1 MELVEKV
8 YNILKILFFVIYIL
22 VILGISAAAPQY
34 LLIIENIFMTLVAL
48 ILIYFFNPFTKTICN
63 DFHRHVAFSAGAA
76 ILLQLSF
83 FRFLEPTNLISKIK
97 KYR

>member
-1 MELVEKV
+1 MDIIEKA

-22 VILGISAAAPQY
+22 VILGISSSAPQY
-34 LLIIENIFMTLVAL
+34 LNIIENIFMTLVAL

-76 ILLQLSF
+76 ILLQLSI
-83 FRFLEPTNLISKIK
+83 FRFLEPTKIISKIK
-97 KYR
+97 K

>member
-1 MELVEKV
+1 MELVEKA

-22 VILGISAAAPQY
+22 VILGISSSAPQY
-34 LLIIENIFMTLVAL
+34 LNIIENIFMTLVAL

-76 ILLQLSF
+76 ILLQLSI

-97 KYR
+97 K

>member
-1 MELVEKV
+1 MDIIEKA

-97 KYR
+97 KYK

>member
-22 VILGISAAAPQY
+22 VILGISNNVPEY
-34 LLIIENIFMTLVAL
+34 LNIIENIFMTLVAL

-83 FRFLEPTNLISKIK
+83 FRFLEPTKIIK
-97 KYR
+97 KI

>member
-1 MELVEKV
+1 MDIIEKA

-22 VILGISAAAPQY
+22 VILGISNSAPQY
-34 LLIIENIFMTLVAL
+34 LNIIENIFMTLVAL

-97 KYR
+97 K

>member
-1 MELVEKV
+1 MDILETV

-22 VILGISAAAPQY
+22 VILGISNSAPEY
-34 LLIIENIFMTLVAL
+34 LNIIENIFMTLVAL

-63 DFHRHVAFSAGAA
+63 DFHRHVAFSIDA
-76 ILLQLSF
+76 ILLQLSI

-97 KYR
+97 K

>member
-1 MELVEKV
+1 MELVEKA
-8 YNILKILFFVIYIL
+8 YYILKILFFVIYIL
-22 VILGISAAAPQY
+22 VILGISSSAPQY
-34 LLIIENIFMTLVAL
+34 LNIIENIFMTLVAL

-76 ILLQLSF
+76 ILLQLSI

-97 KYR
+97 K

>member
-1 MELVEKV
+1 MDIIEKA
-8 YNILKILFFVIYIL
+8 YNILKILFFIIYIL
-22 VILGISAAAPQY
+22 VILGISSSAPQY
-34 LLIIENIFMTLVAL
+34 LNIIENIFMTLVAL

-76 ILLQLSF
+76 ILLQLSI

-97 KYR
+97 K

>member
-1 MELVEKV
+1 MDIIEKA

-22 VILGISAAAPQY
+22 VILGISSSAPQY
-34 LLIIENIFMTLVAL
+34 LNIIENIFMTLVAL

-76 ILLQLSF
+76 ILLQLSI

-97 KYR
+97 K

>member
-1 MELVEKV
+1 MELVEKA
-8 YNILKILFFVIYIL
+8 YNILKILFFIIYIL
-22 VILGISAAAPQY
+22 GIFGISSSAPQY
-34 LLIIENIFMTLVAL
+34 LNIIENIFMTLVAL

-76 ILLQLSF
+76 ILLQLSI

-97 KYR
+97 K

>member
-1 MELVEKV
+1 MDILETV

-22 VILGISAAAPQY
+22 VILGISNSAPEY
-34 LLIIENIFMTLVAL
+34 LNIIENIFMTLVAL

-76 ILLQLSF
+76 ILLQLSI

-97 KYR
+97 K

>member
-1 MELVEKV
+1 MELVEKA

-22 VILGISAAAPQY
+22 VILGISSSAPQY
-34 LLIIENIFMTLVAL
+34 LNIIENIFMTLVAL

-76 ILLQLSF
+76 ILLQLSI

-97 KYR
+97 YK

>member
-1 MELVEKV
+1 MDLVERA
-8 YNILKILFFVIYIL
+8 YNVLKIIFFILYIL
-22 VILGISAAAPQY
+22 VVLGVSTTAPQY
-34 LLIIENIFMTLVAL
+34 LSIIENIFMTLVAL

-83 FRFLEPTNLISKIK
+83 FRFLEPTKLIQKIK
-97 KYR
+97 N

>member
-1 MELVEKV
+1 MELVEKA
-8 YNILKILFFVIYIL
+8 YNILKILFFIIYIL
-22 VILGISAAAPQY
+22 GIFGISSSAPQY
-34 LLIIENIFMTLVAL
+34 LNIIENIFMTLVAL

-76 ILLQLSF
+76 ILLQLSI

-97 KYR
+97 YK

>member
-1 MELVEKV
+1 MELVEKA

-22 VILGISAAAPQY
+22 VILGIGSSAPQY
-34 LLIIENIFMTLVAL
+34 LNIIENIFMTLVAL

-76 ILLQLSF
+76 ILLQLSI

-97 KYR
+97 K